1 LQIVSSTAMS
11 VDPHVKTQSFKV
23 VEVIVTALKRISLLV
38 ILVVIAGCSGEPALD
53 HADVIY
59 TNGRIYTVNEAQ
71 PWVEAVAIKDGKF
84 LAVGS
89 AAEVKKFEGG
99 GTQVI
104 DLDGGFAMPGL
115 QDIHLHIQNAYTADA
130 LEGELLFIPGG
141 IESVDELETVLR
153 EYVEANPDL
162 EVLVGENLPYTL
174 FPDNH
179 PKKEFLDAI
188 VDDRPFYLLSE
199 TQHEALLNSK
209 AMEAEGITADT
220 PNPEL
225 GEIMKDPETGE
236 PTGFLKEEAIQPFW
250 KNYPIPS
257 QDKVEQGLKAVLAY
271 GNSVGLTSV
280 MQVHAKPDVAG
291 GVKGLD
297 DKGELTMRFGLA
309 WSVSDPTDPKSDE
322 WRENNVEERAKYESD
337 MVFVDL
343 VKLSGDG
350 NPGSTAAML
359 EPYTDGS
366 SGTLYYKDAD
376 LVDTVRK
383 WDDMGVTIVIHAIGD
398 ATIRQFIDAVAQV
411 KEEKGELEAR
421 HIVSHGLCFHPDDM
435 ARAAELGIAIEFS
448 PVTWYASDL
457 VEAQRALL
465 GDERMKRFVPIKSA
479 VDAGIRIALAS
490 DGPIAWH
497 DPLVALEA
505 AVTRRAQGGAGDPFN
520 PDQAIDVATAVEAY
534 TIGPAYL
541 TGQDDKTGSIEVGKC
556 ADMIVLDQD
565 IFAIE
570 PRQIGSTKV
579 LQTLVGGEVV
589 FDASEDP
596 LGEEAIEEE
605 FGVDL
610 DFEDGAGHGMCQ
622 WHDHDH

>member
-1 LQIVSSTAMS
+1 
-11 VDPHVKTQSFKV
+11 
-23 VEVIVTALKRISLLV
+23 
-38 ILVVIAGCSGEPALD
+38 
-53 HADVIY
+53 
-59 TNGRIYTVNEAQ
+59 
-71 PWVEAVAIKDGKF
+71 
-84 LAVGS
+84 
-89 AAEVKKFEGG
+89 
-99 GTQVI
+99 
-104 DLDGGFAMPGL
+104 MPGL

-130 LEGELLFIPGG
+130 LEGKLLFIPGG
-141 IESVDELETVLR
+141 INSLEELEKVIR
-153 EYVEANPDL
+153 EYVEANPGL
-162 EVLVGENLPYTL
+162 KVLVGENLPYTL

-179 PKKEFLDAI
+179 PKKEFLDTI
-188 VDDRPFYLLSE
+188 VDDRPFYLMSE

-209 AMEAEGITADT
+209 AIEAEGFTADT

-225 GEIMKDPETGE
+225 GEIMKDPKTGE
-236 PTGFLKEEAIQPFW
+236 PTGFLKEEAIQVFW

-257 QDKVEQGLKAVLAY
+257 QEKVEQGLKATLAY

-280 MQVHAKPDVAG
+280 MQVHAKPDVAD

-309 WSVSDPTDPKSDE
+309 WLVSDPTDPNPVD
-322 WRENNVEERAKYESD
+322 WRYKN
-337 MVFVDL
+337 L

-359 EPYTDGS
+359 EPYTDGT
-366 SGTLYYKDAD
+366 SGVLYYKDGD

-383 WDDMGVTIVIHAIGD
+383 WDDMGMTIVIHAIGD

-411 KEEKGELEAR
+411 KEEKGELKGR
-421 HIVSHGLCFHPDDM
+421 HIVSHGLLFHPDDM

-457 VEAQRALL
+457 VEGQRPLL
-465 GDERMKRFVPIKSA
+465 GDERMKRFAPIKSA

-505 AVTRRAQGGAGDPFN
+505 AVTRRAQGGKGEPFN
-520 PDQAIDVATAVEAY
+520 PDQAIDVPTAVKAY

-541 TGQDDKTGSIEVGKC
+541 TGQDDRTGSIEVGKF
-556 ADMIVLDQD
+556 ADLVVLDQN
-565 IFAIE
+565 IFEIK
-570 PRQIGSTKV
+570 PTQIGATKV
-579 LQTLVGGEVV
+579 LQTVVGGKVV
-589 FDASEDP
+589 YDASRDP
-596 LGEEAIEEE
+596 LGEEAIEGK

-610 DFEDGAGHGMCQ
+610 DFEYGAGHGMCQ

>member
-1 LQIVSSTAMS
+1 MRTLLTVLS
-11 VDPHVKTQSFKV
+11 V
-23 VEVIVTALKRISLLV
+23 SLL
-38 ILVVIAGCSGEPALD
+38 LFACSKQDESAKALQPKTSKASQIAD
-53 HADVIY
+53 TIY
-59 TNGRIYTVNEAQ
+59 TNGKIYTVNEKQ
-71 PWVEAVAIKDGKF
+71 PWIEAVAIKDGKF
-84 LAVGS
+84 IAAGS
-89 AAEVKKFEGG
+89 ADNVKAVTGEATK
-99 GTQVI
+99 VI
-104 DLDGGFAMPGL
+104 DLQGRFAMPGL
-115 QDIHLHIQNAYTADA
+115 HDIHLHIQNAYTADA
-130 LEGELLFIPGG
+130 LEGKLLFIPGG
-141 IESVDELETVLR
+141 IESIDELEGVIR

-162 EVLVGENLPYTL
+162 KVLVGENLPYTL
-174 FPDNH
+174 FPNNH

-188 VDDRPFYLLSE
+188 VDDRPFYLMSE

-209 AMEAEGITADT
+209 AIEAEGFTADT

-225 GEIMKDPETGE
+225 GEIMKDPKTGE
-236 PTGFLKEEAIQPFW
+236 PTGFLKEQAIQVFW

-257 QDKVEQGLKAVLAY
+257 QEKVEQGIKATLAY

-280 MQVHAKPDVAG
+280 MQVHAKPDVAD

-309 WSVSDPTDPKSDE
+309 WLVSDPTDPNPVD
-322 WRENNVEERAKYESD
+322 WRYKNVEQRKKYESE

-359 EPYTDGS
+359 EPYTDGT
-366 SGTLYYKDAD
+366 SGVLYNKDDD
-376 LVDTVRK
+376 LVDAVRK
-383 WDDMGVTIVIHAIGD
+383 WDDMGMTIVIHAIGD

-411 KEEKGELEAR
+411 KEEKGELKGR
-421 HIVSHGLCFHPDDM
+421 HIVSHGLLFHPDDM

-448 PVTWYASDL
+448 PVVWYASDL
-457 VEAQRALL
+457 AEAQRALL
-465 GDERMKRFVPIKSA
+465 GDERMKRFAPIKSA

-505 AVTRRAQGGAGDPFN
+505 AVTRQAQGGKGEPFN

-541 TGQDDKTGSIEVGKC
+541 TGQDDKTGSIETGKL

-565 IFAIE
+565 IFAVE
-570 PRQIGSTKV
+570 PTQIGSTKV
-579 LQTLVGGEVV
+579 LQTLVGGKVV
-589 FDASEDP
+589 YDASEDP
-596 LGEEAIEEE
+596 FGEEAIEDE

-610 DFEDGAGHGMCQ
+610 DFEEGAGHGMCQ